1 MWLLRCLEKE
11 RRFSDS
17 NPLSN
22 QFRSKYNIFYNC
34 IENLLI
40 QMAILLA
47 WLGNADLRA
56 ADAGGSD
63 GQGPILSALNA
74 FAFEALHMLSD
85 HSAQKTRAYAEW
97 VGARSSVLV
106 MPHQAKL
113 TSPTSFEEI
122 FSAAVGVID
131 EIRRASPSADL
142 TFHLSPGTPAMAAI
156 WLLLAKTRY
165 PAKLIESSRE
175 HGVKEA
181 RIPFELSAEFAPVAD
196 RQADEALTR
205 LMMGVPPKSPAFTA
219 IVHRCS
225 AMKRT
230 VAMAH
235 RLAARD
241 VPVLIQGESG
251 TGKELFARAIH
262 QASSRNGKP
271 FVAVNCGAIPQE
283 LVDSEMFGHDKGAF
297 TGATTAR
304 VGYFESADSGTLF
317 LDEIGELPLASQV
330 RLLRVLQERE
340 ITRVGATRAKPI
352 DIRVIAATNRVLP
365 DEVREGR
372 FREDLFHRLAVG
384 VLLLPPLRQREG
396 DLNILIDSMLASINA
411 EAASQPGYKHKELSV
426 SARNLLVQHAWPGNV
441 RELHNTLLRASIWAV
456 GDKITTQDIAE
467 SLAVTVAPKA
477 ETILGRPLNQAIS
490 LPDIIGDVA
499 RHYLKRAMAQ
509 THGNKSEASRL
520 LGLGSY
526 QTLSNWLQKY
536 GLG

>member
-1 MWLLRCLEKE
+1 MT
-11 RRFSDS
+11 
-17 NPLSN
+17 
-22 QFRSKYNIFYNC
+22 
-34 IENLLI
+34 
-40 QMAILLA
+40 
-47 WLGNADLRA
+47 
-56 ADAGGSD
+56 
-63 GQGPILSALNA
+63 
-74 FAFEALHMLSD
+74 LHP
-85 HSAQKTRAYAEW
+85 T
-97 VGARSSVLV
+97 
-106 MPHQAKL
+106 KL
-113 TSPTSFEEI
+113 TSPTNYEEI
-122 FSAAVGVID
+122 YRAAVQVTQVVRNGYPESDV
-131 EIRRASPSADL
+131 

-175 HGVKEA
+175 HGVKEVS
-181 RIPFELSAEFAPVAD
+181 IPFELSAEFVPVAD
-196 RQADEALTR
+196 KQADEALSR
-205 LMMGVPPKSPAFTA
+205 LMMGVPPESPAFTA
-219 IVHRCS
+219 IVHRCA

-235 RLAARD
+235 RLAVRD

-262 QASSRNGKP
+262 QASPRNAKP

-283 LVDSEMFGHDKGAF
+283 LVDAELFGHEKGAF

-304 VGYFESADSGTLF
+304 AGYFESADGGTLF

-340 ITRVGATRAKPI
+340 VTRVGATRAKPI

-365 DEVREGR
+365 DEIREDR

-396 DLNILIDSMLASINA
+396 DLNILIDSMLASINT
-411 EAASQPGYKHKELSV
+411 EAASQPGYKHKQLDV
-426 SARNLLVQHAWPGNV
+426 SARNLLIQHSWPGNV

-456 GDKITTQDIAE
+456 GDKITTQDVAE

-477 ETILGRPLNQAIS
+477 DTILGRPLDHAIS

-499 RHYLKRAMAQ
+499 RHYLERAMAQ
-509 THGNKSEASRL
+509 THGNKSEAARI
-520 LGLGSY
+520 LGIGSY

-536 GLG
+536 GVG

>member
-1 MWLLRCLEKE
+1 MG
-11 RRFSDS
+11 
-17 NPLSN
+17 
-22 QFRSKYNIFYNC
+22 I
-34 IENLLI
+34 LI
-40 QMAILLA
+40 A
-47 WLGNADLRA
+47 WLGNADLFA
-56 ADAGGSD
+56 SESNSPENP
-63 GQGPILSALNA
+63 GPITSALKA
-74 FAFEALHMLSD
+74 YEIEALHLLSD
-85 HSAQKTRAYAEW
+85 HSPQKTHAFIKW
-97 VGARSSVLV
+97 VGSQLSTPLI
-106 MPHQAKL
+106 PHQAKL

-122 FSAAVGVID
+122 FRAAVGVI
-131 EIRRASPSADL
+131 EEVKRASPFGDL
-142 TFHLSPGTPAMAAI
+142 VFHLSPGTPAMAAI

-175 HGVKEA
+175 HGVKEVS
-181 RIPFELSAEFAPVAD
+181 IPFELSAEFVPVAD
-196 RQADEALTR
+196 KQADEALTR
-205 LMMGVPPKSPAFTA
+205 LMMGVPPESPAFTA
-219 IVHRCS
+219 IVHRCA

-235 RLAARD
+235 RLAVRD

-262 QASSRNGKP
+262 QASPRNAKP
-271 FVAVNCGAIPQE
+271 FVAVNCGAIPLE
-283 LVDSEMFGHDKGAF
+283 LVDAELFGHEKGAF
-297 TGATTAR
+297 TGATAAR
-304 VGYFESADSGTLF
+304 AGYFESADGGTLF

-340 ITRVGATRAKPI
+340 VTRVGATRAKPI

-365 DEVREGR
+365 DEIREGR

-411 EAASQPGYKHKELSV
+411 EAASQPGYKNKKLDV
-426 SARNLLVQHAWPGNV
+426 SARNLLIQYSWPGNV

-456 GDKITTQDIAE
+456 GDKITTQDVAE

-477 ETILGRPLNQAIS
+477 DTILGRPLDQAIS

-499 RHYLKRAMAQ
+499 RHYLERAIAQ
-509 THGNKSEASRL
+509 THGNKSEAARL
-520 LGLGSY
+520 LGIGSY

-536 GLG
+536 GVG

>member
-1 MWLLRCLEKE
+1 
-11 RRFSDS
+11 
-17 NPLSN
+17 
-22 QFRSKYNIFYNC
+22 
-34 IENLLI
+34 
-40 QMAILLA
+40 MAILLA

-56 ADAGGSD
+56 AEAGGSD
-63 GQGPILSALNA
+63 ELGPILGALKA
-74 FAFEALHMLSD
+74 FPFDALHLLSD
-85 HSAQKTRAYAEW
+85 HSAQKTCAFVQW
-97 VGARSSVLV
+97 LGGQSSVPV
-106 MPHQAKL
+106 TSHQVKL

-122 FSAAVGVID
+122 FRAAVGVI
-131 EIRRASPSADL
+131 EEVKRASPTGDL

-165 PAKLIESSRE
+165 LARLIESSRE
-175 HGVKEA
+175 YGVKEVS
-181 RIPFELSAEFAPVAD
+181 IPFELSAEFAPVAD
-196 RQADEALTR
+196 KQADEALTR
-205 LMMGVPPKSPAFTA
+205 LMMGVPPESPHFSA
-219 IVHRCS
+219 IVHRCA

-235 RLAARD
+235 RLAVRD

-262 QASSRNGKP
+262 QASTRNGKP

-283 LVDSEMFGHDKGAF
+283 LVDAELFGHEKGAF
-297 TGATTAR
+297 TGATAAR
-304 VGYFESADSGTLF
+304 AGYFESADGGTLF

-340 ITRVGATRAKPI
+340 VSRIGATRAKPI

-365 DEVREGR
+365 DEIREGR

-396 DLNILIDSMLASINA
+396 DLNILIDTMLAAINA
-411 EAASQPGYKHKELSV
+411 EAASQPGYKQKKLDV
-426 SARNLLVQHAWPGNV
+426 SARNLLTQHSWPGNV

-456 GDKITTQDIAE
+456 GDKITAQDAAE

-477 ETILGRPLNQAIS
+477 DTILGRPLDQAIS

-499 RHYLKRAMAQ
+499 SHYLERAMAK
-509 THGNKSEASRL
+509 THGNKSEAARL
-520 LGLGSY
+520 LGIGSY

-536 GLG
+536 GVG